1 MVREQDFRNSTLAR
15 RSTMTR
21 LEFRYSRLTGVIA
34 ILAVMFM
41 PAIWVSKAIEQPSL
55 ATADV
60 ANEQRVITK
69 YFEDLVTYDK
79 QATEFGKRSTFLLA
93 DLEPLKKRS
102 DDLKGR
108 LSAVQNSVRELVRKL
123 KAANEWED
131 LDTSLAATIT
141 DAKQKSF
148 FQQTSFKRL
157 FDDSANN
164 LSSHGNE
171 ISAPLDNLRKRLTS
185 RSGDGE
191 FQIVRVAYEAPALAT
206 LHHRNHLRLH
216 GAGGGADHCFAWRND
231 LLLARRHQ
239 CVPDLRQPRQ
249 SPPG

>member
-1 MVREQDFRNSTLAR
+1 
-15 RSTMTR
+15 MTKP
-21 LEFRYSRLTGVIA
+21 EFRYSIPTGVVA

-41 PAIWVSKAIEQPSL
+41 PAMRVSNATDQPST
-55 ATADV
+55 ATADI
-60 ANEQRVITK
+60 ANEQRVITR

-79 QATEFGKRSTFLLA
+79 QAAELGKRSTFLLA

-108 LSAVQNSVRELVRKL
+108 LPAVQNSVRELVRKL

-141 DAKQKSF
+141 DAKQKSV

-191 FQIVRVAYEAPALAT
+191 EFQIVRVGYKAPAPVTPLGSKDSLGCTIGKMGLVAI
-206 LHHRNHLRLH
+206 HLL
-216 GAGGGADHCFAWRND
+216 GGHPTNAAYDAVF
-231 LLLARRHQ
+231 HQ
-239 CVPDLRQPRQ
+239 CWPAGSV
-249 SPPG
+249 SPF